1 MELNNMLNEVL
12 YNLIM
17 IAGAIVVPFLIQYI
31 RVKIEESGV
40 VKNLTENENAQ
51 KLILDASNQVLDAV
65 AYVNQVYVDTLKNRG
80 EFTEEAQK
88 EAFSRAYVEAA
99 RLISDE
105 SRKAIYK
112 LYGDVDNWLK
122 LKIEASVN
130 VAKKNLP

>member
-17 IAGAIVVPFLIQYI
+17 IAGAIVIPFLIQYI
-31 RVKIEESGV
+31 RAKIEESEV
-40 VKNLTENENAQ
+40 VKKLTENENAQ
-51 KLILDASNQVLDAV
+51 KLILDASDRVLDTV
-65 AYVNQVYVDTLKNRG
+65 AYVNQVYVDTLKNKG

-88 EAFSRAYVEAA
+88 EAFHRAYVEAM

-105 SRKAIYK
+105 SREIILK
-112 LYGDVDNWLK
+112 LYGSVDNWLK

-130 VAKKNLP
+130 AAKKN